1 MLKLLTN
8 SEKINTKEI
17 WEKIFTE
24 DSKKFLDY
32 YYSEK
37 TKDNEIIVKL
47 IKNEIVSMV
56 HLNPYKIFINNKLL
70 KSYYIV
76 AVATL
81 ENHRKKGYMAEILN
95 FCLNFM
101 NDNEIPFSFLRP
113 AKEEIYL
120 PFGFN
125 YIYNHNFLKFKENLC
140 LEEVSLTEEKY
151 QFLAN
156 FINDYLKHKFNV
168 FSKRTKEYISTLHK
182 EVKSENGDIK
192 LLYENSTFIGC
203 YIYWGLDKKIIR
215 AIFTKDNLCELSEN
229 KPLVMARIININ
241 SFFKNI
247 TSKNGKLMLTL
258 NINDP
263 LIKTNNGLF
272 QIEFNTLNST
282 IKKIDFSNDID
293 ILYIDISNLTS
304 VCFGYKKIEEFT
316 NNKNIIEIFKNINL
330 YNVFLDEEV

>member
-125 YIYNHNFLKFKENLC
+125 YIYNHN
-140 LEEVSLTEEKY
+140 
-151 QFLAN
+151 
-156 FINDYLKHKFNV
+156 
-168 FSKRTKEYISTLHK
+168 
-182 EVKSENGDIK
+182 
-192 LLYENSTFIGC
+192 
-203 YIYWGLDKKIIR
+203 
-215 AIFTKDNLCELSEN
+215 
-229 KPLVMARIININ
+229 
-241 SFFKNI
+241 
-247 TSKNGKLMLTL
+247 
-258 NINDP
+258 
-263 LIKTNNGLF
+263 
-272 QIEFNTLNST
+272 
-282 IKKIDFSNDID
+282 
-293 ILYIDISNLTS
+293 
-304 VCFGYKKIEEFT
+304 CF
-316 NNKNIIEIFKNINL
+316 
-330 YNVFLDEEV
+330 